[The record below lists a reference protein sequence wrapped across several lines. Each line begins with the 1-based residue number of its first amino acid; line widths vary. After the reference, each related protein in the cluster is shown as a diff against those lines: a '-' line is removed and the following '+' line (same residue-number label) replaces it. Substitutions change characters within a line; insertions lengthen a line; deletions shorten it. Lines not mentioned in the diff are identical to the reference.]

1 MHRQSRVRLAAILAL
16 GLAAATGCSGSGGG
30 RGAPAPTPDRGSTS
44 AASPTPSARRDP
56 ATLPASVVAL
66 GDSITRGMNACPNTF
81 GECPEESWSTGTA
94 LASHYER
101 ILAGRPGATATNLAQ
116 SGATVADLAAQARS
130 AVALRP
136 GYVTILIGANDAC
149 AGTEAD
155 MTSVAAFRTRL
166 DAALAILRRGAPTAK
181 VLVASV
187 PDLYRLWEV
196 GHGDQRAV
204 AGWGLFGIC
213 QTMLADPASTAPA
226 DVARRERVRA
236 RAMAYNAQ
244 LGAACA
250 AYGGNC
256 RYDHGA
262 AFGVRFTAA
271 DVSPIDWFHP
281 SAAGQAE
288 LARVTDAAGYAW

>member
-1 MHRQSRVRLAAILAL
+1 MHRQSRVRRAVIVAL
-16 GLAAATGCSGSGGG
+16 GLAVAAGCGGPGGG
-30 RGAPAPTPDRGSTS
+30 HTAPSTTPVRGSTS
-44 AASPTPSARRDP
+44 AGGPAPSARRDP

-66 GDSITRGMNACPNTF
+66 GDSITRGMNACPGTF
-81 GECPEESWSTGTA
+81 GECPAESWSTGTA
-94 LASHYER
+94 LASHYRR

-116 SGATVADLAAQARS
+116 SGATVADLAGQARA

-155 MTSVAAFRTRL
+155 MTSVAEFRTRL
-166 DAALAILRRGAPTAK
+166 DAALMVLRRGAPTAK
-181 VLVASV
+181 LLVASV

-196 GHGDQRAV
+196 GHGDQRAI

-213 QTMLADPASTAPA
+213 QSMLADPTSTAAA

-236 RAMAYNAQ
+236 REMAYDAQ

-250 AYGGNC
+250 AYGANC

-271 DVSPIDWFHP
+271 DISPIDWFHP